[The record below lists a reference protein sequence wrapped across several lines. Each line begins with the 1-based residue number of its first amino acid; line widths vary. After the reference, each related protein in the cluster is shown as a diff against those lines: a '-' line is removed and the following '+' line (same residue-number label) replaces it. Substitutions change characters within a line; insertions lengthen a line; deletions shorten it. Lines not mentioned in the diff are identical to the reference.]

1 MLAPRAAAFEK
12 RITRIIAWSIFP
24 NFQDV
29 LLSAAGP
36 SEAKKMK
43 LAKWM
48 IRHNGKGIINS
59 IFNKLAKQ
67 EEIVRWGLEH
77 GKYAY
82 EAKDAFEYA
91 SKMNQYQMMNIAD
104 KITQDILIVGAN
116 QDHFIPYQ
124 MIGEE
129 INALVNVR
137 SLTFRL
143 FTDKEDAGNHCNC
156 GNSRLTFDTFM
167 DWIMQMKSDNR

>member
-1 MLAPRAAAFEK
+1 MERN
-12 RITRIIAWSIFP
+12 IISIATVVWLP
-24 NFQDV
+24 
-29 LLSAAGP
+29 
-36 SEAKKMK
+36 AKHS
-43 LAKWM
+43 L
-48 IRHNGKGIINS
+48 
-59 IFNKLAKQ
+59 Q
-67 EEIVRWGLEH
+67 TV
-77 GKYAY
+77 
-82 EAKDAFEYA
+82 
-91 SKMNQYQMMNIAD
+91 

-156 GNSRLTFDTFM
+156 GNSRLVFDTFM